1 MRIHFSLHI
10 GRRTFSVA
18 MNGPRIAIDAHKKPK
33 EPMYVYKQGHMARTE
48 RVGNDIYS
56 VIQQPDMGMNGKRL
70 PIGALVKTEG
80 NSQTVIIKAVR

>member
-1 MRIHFSLHI
+1 MRINLSLQV

-18 MNGPRIAIDAHKKPK
+18 MNGHRIAIDAHKKQK
-33 EPMYVYKQGHMARTE
+33 APMYVYKQGHMARTE
-48 RVGNDIYS
+48 RVGNDIYR
-56 VIQQPDMGMNGKRL
+56 VIQQPEMGMNGKRL